1 VDKRYRLTDN
11 RQFQLVRKD
20 GRSWIHRLVVLGALP
35 NGLAITR
42 FGFSTS
48 RKLNRAVDRNRA
60 RRLLREVAR
69 ALQPRVAPGWDI
81 VLVARDNMGD
91 LHCQALLAAVEKVMR
106 QARLLTEGQAAATK
120 P

>member
-1 VDKRYRLTDN
+1 MHKRFRLTDN

-42 FGFSTS
+42 FGFSTA

-60 RRLLREVAR
+60 RRFLRESAR
-69 ALQPRVAPGWDI
+69 ALQPRVSPGWDI
-81 VLVARDNMGD
+81 VLVARENMGD
-91 LHCQALLAAVEKVMR
+91 LHCQTVTAAVEKIMR
-106 QARLLTEGQAAATK
+106 QARLLTDGQPSTTK
-120 P
+120 L

>member
-1 VDKRYRLTDN
+1 MQKQFRLTDN

-60 RRLLREVAR
+60 RRLLRESAR
-69 ALQPRVAPGWDI
+69 SLQPRIAPGWDI
-81 VLVARDNMGD
+81 VLVARENMGD
-91 LHCQALLAAVEKVMR
+91 LHCQVVLAAIEKVMR
-106 QARLLTEGQAAATK
+106 QARLLSDGPAAGT
-120 P
+120 

>member
-1 VDKRYRLTDN
+1 MHKRFRLTDN
-11 RQFQLVRKD
+11 RQFQLVRND
-20 GRSWIHRLVVLGALP
+20 GRSWIHRLVVLGALQ

-60 RRLLREVAR
+60 RRLLREAAR
-69 ALQPRVAPGWDI
+69 ALQPRVLPGWDI

-91 LHCQALLAAVEKVMR
+91 LHCQVVLAAIEKVMR
-106 QARLLTEGQAAATK
+106 QARLLTDGPAAAPK